1 MLHGVEQLDQQC
13 LSKGERFTENQISG
27 GEWITSTLSMR
38 YLSSGDFKR
47 DFIISVHVCEPK
59 FMCTLCMEEPKEGG
73 WKRVSE
79 PQELGSQAMV
89 SHRMGV
95 GNSFCILCRKVWNLH
110 RWAIFPAPSR
120 EDFNICLHYKPL
132 FFVYKPA
139 PSRTVTVSFALAKV
153 LSLLGKIFVTS
164 FPLASCV
171 LSTLFLNL
179 YF

>member
-1 MLHGVEQLDQQC
+1 
-13 LSKGERFTENQISG
+13 
-27 GEWITSTLSMR
+27 MR

-47 DFIISVHVCEPK
+47 DFIISVHVWEPVYVRVHPVYGGAHGRW
-59 FMCTLCMEEPKEGG
+59 LKEGV
-73 WKRVSE
+73 RA
-79 PQELGSQAMV
+79 PGSGV
-89 SHRMGV
+89 TGNGGSHRMGD

-164 FPLASCV
+164 FPFASCV
-171 LSTLFLNL
+171 LSTLSLNL